1 MATAGPKEGFQG
13 ENADRWALCFEG
25 CAPRDELLREALCT
39 VGNGYLATRG
49 AAAEATAAGGGAHY
63 PGTYAAGVYNRLGG
77 RVAGHDVENES
88 LVNLPHWP
96 AVTFR
101 AEGGPWFDADTAHL
115 LDYRQCLDLREAVL
129 TRWLR
134 FRDEQG
140 RTTAVTWRRFA
151 DMAFAHAC
159 AAEVTVVPEDWSGRL
174 EFRSLLDGRVS
185 NSLVERYRD
194 LPGQHLEQMR
204 AEHLSDDSVL
214 LEVRT
219 SQSGI
224 EVAMAARTTVSYGE
238 HRPALV
244 RRRPLGGPGWTG
256 DDLAVDVAAGQP
268 VRLTKVVTVFTA
280 RDRAIDE
287 PAAEAAHWLA
297 RLGGFSELHGDHVR
311 AWRRLW
317 PRFRITISGN
327 DDAQRVIRLH
337 LLHLLQT
344 LSPHTADLDVGVPAR
359 GLHGEA
365 YRGHVF
371 WDELFVF
378 PVLNLRLPDLTRAL
392 LRYRYRRLPEA
403 RQAAHEAGLKGAMFP
418 WQSGSNG
425 REESQRLHLNPR
437 SGRWNPDPTWRQHHI
452 GSAIAYNIWQY
463 YQATGDREFLTHH
476 GAEMLLEI
484 ARFWASA
491 AAWDPGRA
499 RYVIRGVM
507 GPDEFH
513 SGYTADDGRGID
525 NNAYT
530 NVMAVWV
537 ILRALDAL
545 DTLPEQVRR
554 ELSEALELRTAELE
568 RWRRV
573 TREMYVP
580 FHDDGVLSQFE
591 GYERLRELDWDG
603 YRKRYDDIRRLDRI
617 LEAEGDS
624 VNRYKASKQADVLML
639 FYLLSADEL
648 GHVLGHLGYR
658 LGPDTIPRTIDYY
671 LTRTSHGSTLSAV
684 VHAWV
689 LARAHRERAVEF
701 FQGALRSD
709 VTDIQ
714 GGTTAEGIHLAAM
727 AGSVDLLQRCFSGLE
742 TRADR
747 LVLNPFW
754 PHGLGVLELSLRYRE
769 HDLTLRVSGH
779 GAHVT
784 AGSGAHLP
792 ITISCRDETAELH
805 PGATVG
811 FPLRTTGPATESH
824 SPDG

>member
-1 MATAGPKEGFQG
+1 MTANAWTLSYEGY
-13 ENADRWALCFEG
+13 
-25 CAPRDELLREALCT
+25 APQDEPLREALCT

-49 AAAEATAAGGGAHY
+49 AAAEAVPGGVHY
-63 PGTYAAGVYNRLGG
+63 PGTYAAGIYNRLSSRIAGQD
-77 RVAGHDVENES
+77 VANES

-101 AEGGPWFDADTAHL
+101 IDGGPWFDAGTAQL

-134 FRDEQG
+134 FRDERG

-151 DMAFAHAC
+151 SMAFAHAC
-159 AAEVTVVPEDWSGRL
+159 AAEVTVVPEDWSGSL
-174 EFRSLLDGRVS
+174 EFRSLLDGRVR
-185 NSLVERYRD
+185 NCLVARYRD
-194 LPGQHLEQMR
+194 LPAQHLEAVR

-219 SQSGI
+219 NQSGI
-224 EVAMAARTTVSYGE
+224 EVAIAARTVSCGGRE
-238 HRPALV
+238 PAAGHGRL
-244 RRRPLGGPGWTG
+244 LGGTGWIG
-256 DDLAVDVAAGQP
+256 HDLAVDVTQGEP
-268 VRLTKVVTVFTA
+268 VRLEKVVTVFTA
-280 RDRAIDE
+280 RDRAIGE
-287 PAAEAAHWLA
+287 PAADAARWLG
-297 RLGGFSELHGDHVR
+297 RLDGFDALHRDHVR

-317 PRFRITISGN
+317 PRFRVTVTGD
-327 DDAQRVIRLH
+327 DDAQRVVRLH

-392 LRYRYRRLPEA
+392 LRYRHRRLPEA
-403 RQAAHEAGLKGAMFP
+403 RQAAREAGLKGAMFP
-418 WQSGSNG
+418 WQSGSDG
-425 REESQRLHLNPR
+425 REESQRLHLNPL

-452 GSAIAYNIWQY
+452 GSAVAYNIWQY

-491 AAWDPGRA
+491 ATWDPGRA

-513 SGYTADDGRGID
+513 TGYTADDSGGID

-545 DTLPEQVRR
+545 AALPEQARAD
-554 ELSEALELRTAELE
+554 LTDTLELHSVELE
-568 RWRRV
+568 RWRHV
-573 TREMYVP
+573 TRAMYVP
-580 FHDDGVLSQFE
+580 FHDDGVFSQFE
-591 GYERLRELDWDG
+591 GYEHLEELDWDA
-603 YRKRYDDIRRLDRI
+603 YRQRYGDIRRLDRI
-617 LEAEGDS
+617 LEAEGES
-624 VNRYKASKQADVLML
+624 VNRYKASKQADALML

-648 GHVLGHLGYR
+648 GQLLRHMGYP
-658 LGPDTIPRTIDYY
+658 LKPDAIPRTIDYY
-671 LTRTSHGSTLSAV
+671 LARTSHGSTLSAV

-689 LARAHRERAVEF
+689 LARAHRERAMEF
-701 FQGALRSD
+701 YRRALRSD
-709 VTDIQ
+709 LTDIQ
-714 GGTTAEGIHLAAM
+714 GGTTPEGIHLAAM

-754 PHGLGVLELSLRYRE
+754 PQELGVLELTVRYRQ
-769 HDLTLRVSGH
+769 HLLTLHISGH
-779 GAHVT
+779 RVQVT
-784 AGSGAHLP
+784 AGSGVHRA
-792 ITISCRDETAELH
+792 IKVSCRDETAELR
-805 PGATVG
+805 PGTTLR
-811 FPLRTTGPATESH
+811 FPLASGHDELSGHGPRR
-824 SPDG
+824 

>member
-1 MATAGPKEGFQG
+1 MTEAA
-13 ENADRWALCFEG
+13 WALCYEG
-25 CAPRDELLREALCT
+25 YVPGDEPLREALCT
-39 VGNGYLATRG
+39 VGNGYIATRG
-49 AAAEATAAGGGAHY
+49 AAAEATAGGAHY
-63 PGTYAAGVYNRLGG
+63 PGTYAAGVYNRLSS
-77 RVAGHDVENES
+77 RVAGQDVDNES

-96 AVTFR
+96 AVAFR
-101 AEGGPWFDADTAHL
+101 VDGGPWFDADTADL
-115 LDYRQCLDLREAVL
+115 LEYRQCLDLREAVL

-134 FRDEQG
+134 FRDERG

-151 DMAFAHAC
+151 DMAFPHAC
-159 AAEVTVVPEDWSGRL
+159 AAEMTVVAEDWSGSL
-174 EFRSLLDGRVS
+174 EFRSVLDGRVR
-185 NSLVERYRD
+185 NSLVERYRE
-194 LPGQHLEQMR
+194 LPGRHLETVR
-204 AEHLSDDSVL
+204 ATHLSADSVL

-219 SQSGI
+219 TRSGI
-224 EVAMAARTTVSYGE
+224 PVAMAARTTVWDGE
-238 HRPALV
+238 HRHAGV
-244 RRRPLGGPGWTG
+244 RRRPVEGAGWAG
-256 DDLAVDVAAGQP
+256 LDLAVDMAAGGT
-268 VRLTKVVTVFTA
+268 VRLEKVVTVFTG
-280 RDRAIDE
+280 RDRAIGE
-287 PAAEAAHWLA
+287 PAADAARWLD
-297 RLGGFSELHGDHVR
+297 RLEGFGALHRDHVR

-317 PRFRITISGN
+317 PRFRVSVTGN
-327 DDAQRVIRLH
+327 EDAQRVIRLH

-344 LSPHTADLDVGVPAR
+344 VSPNTADLDVGVPAR

-392 LRYRYRRLPEA
+392 LRYRHRRMPEA
-403 RQAAHEAGLKGAMFP
+403 RQAAREAGLRGAMFP
-418 WQSGSNG
+418 WQSGSDG

-463 YQATGDREFLTHH
+463 YQVTGDREFLTHH

-491 AAWDPGRA
+491 AVWDPGRA

-513 SGYTADDGRGID
+513 CGYTAADTGGID

-545 DTLPEQVRR
+545 AALPDQARG
-554 ELSEALELRTAELE
+554 ELTDALELRTAELV
-568 RWRRV
+568 RWRHL
-573 TREMYVP
+573 TRAMYVP
-580 FHDDGVLSQFE
+580 FHGDGVLSQFE
-591 GYERLRELDWDG
+591 GYERLEELDWDG
-603 YRKRYDDIRRLDRI
+603 YRRRYGDIRRLDRI

-648 GHVLGHLGYR
+648 GQILHHLGYV
-658 LGPDTIPRTIDYY
+658 LGPDAIPRTIDYY
-671 LTRTSHGSTLSAV
+671 LARTSHGSTLSAV

-701 FQGALRSD
+701 FHRAMRSD

-754 PHGLGVLELSLRYRE
+754 PRHLGVLELSVRYRN
-769 HDLTLRVSGH
+769 HTLALRISGH
-779 GAHVT
+779 RVQVT
-784 AGSGAHLP
+784 AGTGVHRP
-792 ITISCRDETAELH
+792 VKVSCRDETAELH
-805 PGATVG
+805 PGSTLH
-811 FPLRTTGPATESH
+811 FPLPAGRAAAPGDH
-824 SPDG
+824 RPGG